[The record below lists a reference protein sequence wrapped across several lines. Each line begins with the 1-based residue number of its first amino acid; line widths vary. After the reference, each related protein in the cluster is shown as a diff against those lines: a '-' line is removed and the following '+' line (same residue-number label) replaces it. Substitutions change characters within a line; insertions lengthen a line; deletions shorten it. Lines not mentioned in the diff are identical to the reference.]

1 MCSTNVKQ
9 LILKTFIQAQLF
21 QQLIPK
27 QNTVFTNAVRSL
39 FVTLIHLYIFK
50 LINCYIYIY
59 KYNNLISAIIHS
71 QHLSTHIMY
80 APEITLHPSQI
91 HLSQL
96 SIK

>member
-71 QHLSTHIMY
+71 QHFYTYNVCTRNNPPPFTNTL
-80 APEITLHPSQI
+80 ITA
-91 HLSQL
+91 
-96 SIK
+96 KY